1 MRILITERFL
11 PEAEL
16 QLKHLGY
23 EVRRAKNYASPTL
36 EEIAYAEVAIIRSKT
51 QINTQFLEQ
60 AKNLSFVITLTSGL
74 DHIDKKACKK
84 HGIKWVHTPYANRV
98 ATGEFTIAL
107 ALQSLRHL
115 KKINLSSGKISLNRE
130 LLIGTEIYQKTWGI
144 MGLGRIGSYVAKL
157 AKGFGANILAYDP
170 YIENKVFKD
179 HQAERVSLN
188 ELFKCSDIVSIHVPK
203 TKETHHIITFDLL
216 KDLGTEGLFINMA
229 REHILSID
237 VLVKALKEKCI
248 GMVALDVFDI
258 SEVTKAQILNFPNVF
273 LSPHLGAAT
282 KEALERASYEAI
294 DIIQKMK
301 QHRKKS

>member
-16 QLKHLGY
+16 QLKQLGH
-23 EVRRAKNYASPTL
+23 EVRRTKTYANPTQQ
-36 EEIAYAEVAIIRSKT
+36 EIAYAEIAIIRSKT
-51 QINTQFLEQ
+51 QINNQLLEQ
-60 AKNLSFVITLTSGL
+60 AKDLCFVITLTSGF
-74 DHIDKKACKK
+74 DHIDAQACEKQ
-84 HGIKWVHTPYANRV
+84 GVKWTHTPYANRV
-98 ATGEFTIAL
+98 STGEFTIAL

-115 KKINLSSGKISLNRE
+115 KKIDLSSGKKMPLDRG

-144 MGLGRIGSYVAKL
+144 MGLGRVGSYVAKL

-170 YIENKVFKD
+170 YIEDKVFKN
-179 HQAERVSLN
+179 HQAERVSLG

-216 KDLGTEGLFINMA
+216 KDLGIDGLFINVA
-229 REHILSID
+229 REHVLSID
-237 VLVKALKEKCI
+237 VLLKALKEKCV
-248 GMVALDVFDI
+248 GMVALDVFNI
-258 SEVTKAQILNFPNVF
+258 SDVVKAQINSFPNVT

-294 DIIQKMK
+294 ELI
-301 QHRKKS
+301 KKINI